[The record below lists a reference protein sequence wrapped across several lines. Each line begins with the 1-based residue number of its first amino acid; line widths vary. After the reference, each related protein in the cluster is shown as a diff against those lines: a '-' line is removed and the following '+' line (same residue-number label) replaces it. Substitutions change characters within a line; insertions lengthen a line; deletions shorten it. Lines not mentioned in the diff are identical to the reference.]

1 MRNICRIR
9 QSKVDNIF
17 DIFNYII
24 MALIFIFYAY
34 PIIFIISA
42 SISNPNLVWNGEVWL
57 FPKDISFLGYE
68 RIFKQVSIWVGYK
81 NTLIYTFFGT
91 ILNLFMTVT
100 AAYPLSHRSFYPR
113 KVLMGIYVFTMYF
126 GGGLIPTYLL
136 VKSMNL
142 INTPYVMIVLGAV
155 GITNIIITRTY
166 FATSIP
172 FELNEAAEIDGC
184 TNFNYLIKIVL
195 PLSKPILAIMALYY
209 GVAHWNNF
217 FSALIYLTKPNL
229 YPLQLVLRSILLEA
243 QMSSELI
250 GIDSKMA
257 EETQVI
263 VETMKYGI
271 IIVATVPVLLV
282 YPFIQKHFI
291 KGVMIGSVKG

>member
-1 MRNICRIR
+1 MKNKYKIR
-9 QSKVDNIF
+9 QSKVDSIF
-17 DIFNYII
+17 DVLNYFI
-24 MALIFIFYAY
+24 MALIFVIYAY

-42 SISNPNLVWNGEVWL
+42 SISNPTAVWKGEVWL
-57 FPKDISFLGYE
+57 FPKDISFLGFE
-68 RIFKQVSIWVGYK
+68 RIFKQSSIWVGYK

-91 ILNLFMTVT
+91 ILNLFMTIT
-100 AAYPLSHRSFYPR
+100 AAYPLSHRNFYPR
-113 KVLMGIYVFTMYF
+113 KALMGIYVFTMYF
-126 GGGLIPTYLL
+126 SGGLIPTYLL
-136 VKSMNL
+136 IRSMNL
-142 INTPYVMIVLGAV
+142 INTPYVMIILGAV
-155 GITNIIITRTY
+155 AITNIIITRTY

-172 FELNEAAEIDGC
+172 YELNEAAEIDGC

-195 PLSKPILAIMALYY
+195 PLSKPIIAIMALYY

-217 FSALIYLTKPNL
+217 FSALIYLTKPKL

-243 QMSSELI
+243 QMSTELT
-250 GIDSKMA
+250 GVDSKMA

-271 IIVATVPVLLV
+271 IIVATIPVLLV
-282 YPFIQKHFI
+282 YPFVQKHFI